1 MVERGETGLF
11 CLSLAFALDFARR
24 VRGTGLRWGIDTFS
38 FAFPFAFAFGLSF
51 SFAFA
56 FGRGA
61 YGMWEVG
68 FIIKKRG
75 HQLTG
80 GVRLRD
86 SAGRRGRTL
95 RAGAGIGL
103 AVPGVSEALA
113 GECQKMQ

>member
-11 CLSLAFALDFARR
+11 CLSLAFAFAFARR
-24 VRGTGLRWGIDTFS
+24 VRGTGLRWGTYTFS
-38 FAFPFAFAFGLSF
+38 FAFPFAFAFALSF

-61 YGMWEVG
+61 YGP
-68 FIIKKRG
+68 
-75 HQLTG
+75 G

-113 GECQKMQ
+113 GGGVPEDAVGGRW